1 VNLDR
6 ILIYHFT
13 KESDHEPKKILS
25 DILLSLEIFC
35 GTENTRIRNRI
46 LNQTG
51 QDLAT
56 KKIQGI
62 ETGSSVKLGKIL

>member
-1 VNLDR
+1 MNLDR

-13 KESDHEPKKILS
+13 KESDQEPKEILS

-35 GTENTRIRNRI
+35 DTENTRIRNRI
-46 LNQTG
+46 LNQTE

-62 ETGSSVKLGKIL
+62 ETGSLVKLSKIL